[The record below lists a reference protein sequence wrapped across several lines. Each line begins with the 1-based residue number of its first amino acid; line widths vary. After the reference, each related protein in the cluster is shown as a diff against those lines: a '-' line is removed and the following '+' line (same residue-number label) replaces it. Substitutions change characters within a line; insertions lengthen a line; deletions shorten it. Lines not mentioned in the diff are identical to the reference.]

1 MEVSASFYA
10 SSTQVRVQEYEE
22 LLTRGWR
29 RSGTLY
35 YKQNLERSCCPHY
48 TMRLEAAAYKPR
60 KDQRK
65 ALNRWNRFVLGQE
78 YIRNAAMLC
87 PKTRQEAKSRKNTFD
102 LRQRVH
108 EAEYSQLPRPIN
120 PKTKL
125 PIEPA
130 HKFEVKIEADSLSLE
145 KYNVFLKYQ
154 MAVHKDR
161 EERWKQSDFKR
172 FLCSGISRTIVRRGE
187 KQQRQGSYHQ
197 CYRLDGKVIAVG
209 VLDLLPNGM
218 SSVYIYYDP
227 DYEQWEFGKLSAM
240 RELAMAIEE
249 GYKYYY
255 MGFYI
260 HSCPKMLYKAA
271 FRPQF
276 LLDPETLLWN
286 PLECYTKKLAR
297 RRYVSLSESHDSD
310 PEKENDDFVLP
321 NENEMSL
328 FDIRMPGV
336 MTLKQ
341 LEATVDLDHWRLL
354 VRSTLVDMDNLVD
367 WDTSNIK
374 EPHSIKGIVA
384 ELAAALGPKVVQNSA
399 VVLFPS

>member
-145 KYNVFLKYQ
+145 N
-154 MAVHKDR
+154 
-161 EERWKQSDFKR
+161 
-172 FLCSGISRTIVRRGE
+172 
-187 KQQRQGSYHQ
+187 
-197 CYRLDGKVIAVG
+197 
-209 VLDLLPNGM
+209 
-218 SSVYIYYDP
+218 YDP

-341 LEATVDLDHWRLL
+341 LEASVDLDHWRLL

-399 VVLFPS
+399 VILFPS